1 MASDWTRLYNT
12 LILIDTRGESSII
25 MGDCLRF
32 VKQKMAEEQQETSAT
47 ESGES

>member
-1 MASDWTRLYNT
+1 MASDWTKLYNT

-32 VKQKMAEEQQETSAT
+32 VKQKMAEEQQVPPAQ
-47 ESGES
+47 ESGDS